1 MRYDNPRLR
10 QLLAG
15 EYVLG
20 TLRGRARRRFEHLL
34 LDDPALRRLVEDWE
48 MKLNTLAESVPPVK
62 PPERVWRAIRA
73 RIAPARPAPEAWWN
87 RLVLWRAFA
96 AAAALV
102 AVMLGIQLGREP
114 AVEPARP
121 AVAVLTGAQ
130 NQPAWLVILGAQPG
144 AAPSLRFTA
153 LQPQA
158 LSPDRSFEL
167 WLIPQGEGGPCL
179 GGPAP
184 AQWQRSAGP
193 FSGCPTRSL
202 PGQGRGGQPGA
213 ERRVSH
219 WSAHGSGA
227 LSGDPD
233 GHGVNL

>member
-167 WLIPQGEGGPCL
+167 WLIPQGEG
-179 GGPAP
+179 AP
-184 AQWQRSAGP
+184 VSAGL
-193 FSGCPTRSL
+193 L
-202 PGQGRGGQPGA
+202 PP
-213 ERRVSH
+213 S
-219 WSAHGSGA
+219 GSGA
-227 LSGDPD
+227 LALSPAAQRALYQAKAVAVSLEPKGGSPT
-233 GHGVNL
+233 GAPTGPVLYQATLMAME